1 MPFILNQL
9 PKNISANALE
19 KVAEHTW
26 ETHTN
31 FRTMTPCGDGKERCF
46 SGIYFKEESSEA
58 TVENANI
65 LSGRGWYMSLCYTT
79 VLNV

>member
-1 MPFILNQL
+1 MPFILKQL
-9 PKNISANALE
+9 SKNISGNALE

-31 FRTMTPCGDGKERCF
+31 FRTMTPCGEGKERCF
-46 SGIYFKEESSEA
+46 SGIYFKEERSEA

-65 LSGRGWYMSLCYTT
+65 FK
-79 VLNV
+79 